1 MQQDKNMTYKAFDV
15 VLVNFGSIEDAEE
28 GEQCGIRPAI
38 IIQND
43 IGNFYSDTTIVIP
56 CTTRIK
62 NIEQSTHSLLDAG
75 CGGLTKDSMLLG
87 ECIRQVS
94 KKRIIKKI
102 GTISDRET
110 KLEVKRVLNNAFAEV
125 A

>member
-1 MQQDKNMTYKAFDV
+1 MQQNITFKAFDV
-15 VLVNFGSIEDAEE
+15 VLVNFGSIEEAEE
-28 GEQCGIRPAI
+28 GEQCGVRPAI
-38 IIQND
+38 VIQND

-56 CTTRIK
+56 CTTRMK

-102 GTISDRET
+102 GTIHDREI
-110 KLEVKRVLNNAFAEV
+110 KLEVRKVIDNAFAEV